1 MSSRA
6 LILNAKLRKGKIPGN
21 ISGPFFVKRSARKL
35 LHRYVM
41 KFAHALSVY
50 KSYSQIDDEWVLD
63 LRQNI
68 LLVLDVF
75 NLFKS
80 DHFSYIH
87 YF

>member
-1 MSSRA
+1 
-6 LILNAKLRKGKIPGN
+6 
-21 ISGPFFVKRSARKL
+21 
-35 LHRYVM
+35 M

-87 YF
+87 YL

>member
-1 MSSRA
+1 MRSFEKEKFRETFQGRFS
-6 LILNAKLRKGKIPGN
+6 
-21 ISGPFFVKRSARKL
+21 VKRSARKL

-87 YF
+87 YL